1 MHFGLARL
9 ATGLVPR
16 SRRSHDPA
24 AGTVANVGF
33 KSGTRILGSLVSFS
47 IPKFAPR
54 SRRTIANFGIGT
66 LVSGA
71 LLGASLLGPAAA
83 AEMRPEEARRFI
95 AGKLFSYTCFD
106 GTRGAGR
113 IHADGSVVGT
123 MQVNSGRVKFVA
135 LPAGTIKLTSDSI
148 CASLPHALIQPC
160 FNVVQTS
167 PTSFRGS
174 LKAFSFAYCDFVRR
188 NPRMDLAS
196 TETAPVTRATRAAHS
211 APIAHSA
218 PVPAVEAAPLP
229 PPPAAAAETPAAP
242 APQTAESPGS
252 LRPSRY

>member
-1 MHFGLARL
+1 G
-9 ATGLVPR
+9 V
-16 SRRSHDPA
+16 
-24 AGTVANVGF
+24 
-33 KSGTRILGSLVSFS
+33 
-47 IPKFAPR
+47 
-54 SRRTIANFGIGT
+54 
-66 LVSGA
+66 
-71 LLGASLLGPAAA
+71 SLLAPAAA
-83 AEMRPEEARRFI
+83 AEMRPDEAKRFI

-106 GTRGAGR
+106 GTKGAGR

-174 LKAFSFAYCDFVRR
+174 LKTFSFAYCDFVRR

-196 TETAPVTRATRAAHS
+196 TETASVPRATAGAHA

-229 PPPAAAAETPAAP
+229 PPAAASETAAAP
-242 APQTAESPGS
+242 APQAGESPGS